1 MVAWILVVHL
11 IGLVF
16 WLGSLLV
23 VTRVLAMHTQET
35 SAEARAALARV
46 EKKLLNGLAH
56 PGLALIVISG
66 IVLLFLQSYAIRE
79 LWMQVKLFLVLT
91 LIGLHVKVYRR
102 TEAFHAGRAELRRAQ
117 CVGYHGAI
125 AGLFLAILILVL
137 IKPFA

>member
-1 MVAWILVVHL
+1 MVAWMLVVHL

-23 VTRVLAMHTQET
+23 VTRVLAVHTQEA

-56 PGLALIVISG
+56 PGLALMVISG
-66 IVLLFLQSYAIRE
+66 IILLILQSYAIRE
-79 LWMQVKLFLVLT
+79 LWMQVKVFLVLV
-91 LIGLHVKVYRR
+91 LIGIDVKVYTR
-102 TEAFHAGRAELRRAQ
+102 TEAFHAGRAELRRDQ
-117 CVGYHGAI
+117 CIAFHGII
-125 AGLFLAILILVL
+125 AALFLAILILVL